1 MVASMIRARL
11 RGDQAWANFF
21 VLIFCYAL
29 GFLIDATF
37 DVTLEGPMAGIWFW
51 SLIGVGTGATM
62 VYRASAPRKK
72 PSPTARSSKDS

>member
-1 MVASMIRARL
+1 
-11 RGDQAWANFF
+11 
-21 VLIFCYAL
+21 VLVFCYAL

-62 VYRASAPRKK
+62 VYRASAPSMLESPRCLPLD
-72 PSPTARSSKDS
+72 PSESRSA